1 MKKFR
6 KLLSLVLA
14 MVMVL
19 AMAAPSFAQTVSGT
33 SADGASIVIKNAS
46 KGVRYSVYKLFD
58 ATVTGTEDGSIAYQ
72 GDVPVELEAYFTK
85 DSAGNILPTEA
96 AGTEGSMSD
105 DLRTALGEWA
115 EDQAAIV
122 SDDADGSELTFNN
135 LDYGYYVVTTT
146 QGNQAITVTSTNPN
160 AEIYDKNETE
170 PTPDQ
175 GGLKTFEGSDE
186 DDEDV
191 YVGETVTYQIAFN
204 TTNYIGSGED
214 AKKVLSYT
222 ITDSMPDFLDNVTIT
237 EIKIGDESYKVNDE
251 VPNFDE
257 RGTITIPWVDNEN
270 GDSLYVNGA
279 KIVITYT
286 AIVTD
291 SIAIDGD
298 GNENTVTVNWT
309 TEEGTD
315 EEKLTGT
322 ETVYTYAIAI
332 KKVDEN
338 GQNLAGA
345 EFSVAGIKVK
355 RESDGVYVVTEKGA
369 ELNTGALACD
379 SNGELVIKGVDAGI
393 YKVTE
398 ETAPNGYNKLTDP
411 VSVEAVK
418 TGETTT
424 TTTKY
429 IDEEGN
435 ISDIETEVA
444 VTYTN
449 KDLSASAAFVV
460 NMTGTTLPS
469 TGGIGTT
476 IFYAAGILLMAGAV
490 FFVVRR
496 KRA

>member
-33 SADGASIVIKNAS
+33 SADGASIIIKNAS

-58 ATVTGTEDGSIAYQ
+58 ATVTATEGGSIAYQ
-72 GDVPVELEAYFTK
+72 GNVPAGLEAYFTK

-96 AGTEGSMSD
+96 AETEGSMSEG
-105 DLRTALGEWA
+105 LRTALGEWA
-115 EDQAAIV
+115 EDQVATSYA
-122 SDDADGSELTFNN
+122 DANGSELIFTG

-146 QGNQAITVTSTNPN
+146 QGEQAITVTSTNPD
-160 AEIYDKNETE
+160 AEIYDKNETT
-170 PTPDQ
+170 PTPDE
-175 GGLKTFEGSDE
+175 GGLKTFVGNVTG
-186 DDEDV
+186 DEDV

-204 TTNYIGSGED
+204 TTNYIGSGEK
-214 AKKVLSYT
+214 AEKVLSYT
-222 ITDSMPDFLDNVTIT
+222 ITDSMPDFLSNVTIT
-237 EIKIGDESYKVNDE
+237 EIKIGDDTYTVNDE
-251 VPNFDE
+251 VPNFDTN
-257 RGTITIPWVDNEN
+257 GTITIPWVNEDENSLYEN
-270 GDSLYVNGA
+270 GA
-279 KIVITYT
+279 EIVITYT
-286 AIVTD
+286 ATVTE
-291 SIAIDGD
+291 SIAIDGE
-298 GNENTVTVNWT
+298 GNKNEVIVSWT

-315 EEKLTGT
+315 EDPLTGE

-345 EFSVAGIKVK
+345 EFSVAGITVEQ
-355 RESDGVYVVTEKGA
+355 ESVGVYVVTGKGA
-369 ELNTGALACD
+369 ELNTGVLACD
-379 SNGELVIKGVDAGI
+379 SNGELVIKGVDAGT

-435 ISDIETEVA
+435 IVDTVTDVD

-449 KDLSASAAFVV
+449 NDLSASAAFVV

>member
-19 AMAAPSFAQTVSGT
+19 AMAAPSFAQTVTGT

-46 KGVRYSVYKLFD
+46 KGVTYSVYKLFD
-58 ATVTGTEDGSIAYQ
+58 ATVTGTADGSIAYQ
-72 GDVPVELEAYFTK
+72 GDIPEELAQYFTK

-96 AGTEGSMSD
+96 AGTKDNMSEN
-105 DLRTALGEWA
+105 LRSALGEWA
-115 EDQAAIV
+115 KDQMATNSA
-122 SDDADGSELTFNN
+122 DADGSELTFAG

-146 QGNQAITVTSTNPN
+146 QGQQAITVTSTNPD

-170 PTPDQ
+170 PTPDE
-175 GGLKTFEGSDE
+175 GGLKTFVGSVEG
-186 DDEDV
+186 DEDV

-257 RGTITIPWVDNEN
+257 SGTITIPWVDNEN
-270 GDSLYVNGA
+270 GNSLYVNGA

-291 SIAIDGD
+291 SIAIDGN
-298 GNENTVTVNWT
+298 GNVNTVTVNWT

-315 EEKLTGT
+315 EDKLTGE

-338 GQNLAGA
+338 GNNLAGA
-345 EFSVAGIKVK
+345 EFSVAGITVK
-355 RESDGVYVVTEKGA
+355 KESDGVYVVTGKGA
-369 ELNTGALACD
+369 GLKTDVLACD
-379 SNGELVIKGVDAGI
+379 SNGELVIKGVDADT
-393 YKVTE
+393 YQVTE

-418 TGETTT
+418 TGATTT

-429 IDEEGN
+429 IDEKGN
-435 ISDIETEVA
+435 IVDTVTDVD

-449 KDLSASAAFVV
+449 DDLSASAAFVV

-476 IFYAAGILLMAGAV
+476 VFYAAGILLMAGAV